1 MHAIFSIQMVI
12 SFANQKGGT
21 GKTTT
26 LLTLATYQSK
36 QDKKILVI
44 DLDPQASSTNYL
56 LKFDENQEN
65 NLNLD
70 QIVYRILVDNLGV
83 EPMHIEGTNIDLI
96 PSSSLLS
103 RAELELAMSPDSIDN
118 SRVRRLKTVLDQ
130 IKGNYDYV
138 FIDCPGSLGLL
149 TMNGLCASDSV
160 VVVTSIGRFEL
171 NALKNFLKELDTT
184 VRSYN
189 PSLEIL
195 GILPTMVDPYPIT
208 DQIIKKMM
216 DDPKIAEKLFKIGT
230 VRGIPKNNAIR
241 NATNEALSIWDYS
254 PLSPSGQAYMKL
266 WEEME
271 SRMNPV

>member
-216 DDPKIAEKLFKIGT
+216 DDPKISEKLFKIGT